1 MVAKISICMHA
12 YYFPNSMFSMQVLH
26 NITRV
31 LYAPSIF
38 AESPLRLP

>member
-1 MVAKISICMHA
+1 MVAKISIFMHA
-12 YYFPNSMFSMQVLH
+12 YYFPNGIFSMQVLH
-26 NITRV
+26 TITRI